1 MEMQQTRN
9 DPVNLEDGRDL
20 QEERA
25 ASGADWTVSAR
36 PERPILFVDV
46 DGVISVFG
54 FPIDEPP
61 PGSFHTIDGIV
72 HCISERAGDRLA
84 RLASAFDLVWATG
97 WEEKANEYLPHLL
110 SLDGDLPVLS
120 FDGRAVFGSAHW
132 KVDAIDAYAA
142 NRPAAWIDD
151 FIDETCREWAE
162 RRSAPTLLIE
172 TDSATGITDG
182 DVEKLLA
189 WAAQIAADRD

>member
-20 QEERA
+20 QEERV
-25 ASGADWTVSAR
+25 ASGADWTVSAL

-54 FPIDEPP
+54 FPMDEPP

-72 HCISERAGDRLA
+72 HCISERAGERLA

-110 SLDGDLPVLS
+110 NLDGDLPVLS

-142 NRPAAWIDD
+142 DRPAAWIDD

-189 WAAQIAADRD
+189 WAVQIAADRD